1 MRYCRVLVK
10 SGDGK
15 RFFARMLDI
24 SVSHAVL
31 RGDYVLPAGM
41 LCDLQLMLPPAG
53 ERQPARILDM
63 QAVVDSVYF
72 ASGAI
77 RLELKIK
84 SLGNDVRRLIESL
97 PVPAGY

>member
-1 MRYCRVLVK
+1 
-10 SGDGK
+10 
-15 RFFARMLDI
+15 
-24 SVSHAVL
+24 
-31 RGDYVLPAGM
+31 
-41 LCDLQLMLPPAG
+41 
-53 ERQPARILDM
+53 M